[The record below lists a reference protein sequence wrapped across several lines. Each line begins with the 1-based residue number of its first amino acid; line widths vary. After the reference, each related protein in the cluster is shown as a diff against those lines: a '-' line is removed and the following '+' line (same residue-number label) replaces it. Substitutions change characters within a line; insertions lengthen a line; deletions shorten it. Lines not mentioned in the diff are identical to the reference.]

1 MRNIA
6 KWTAPAAI
14 ASFLASVQFAW
25 SDQGLT
31 GDVRTTFV
39 EAATRSCLKTQLDA
53 PANKGVPVS
62 ALYNYCKCNAT
73 GMADKISNDEVKT
86 LEAARSEEKSRTAM
100 QARMDASAKLCLEVI
115 RKSLSK

>member
-6 KWTAPAAI
+6 NWTAPAAI
-14 ASFLASVQFAW
+14 AIFSASVQFAW

-31 GDVRTTFV
+31 GEVRTTFV
-39 EAATRSCLKTQLDA
+39 EALMRSCLKTQLDA

-62 ALYNYCKCNAT
+62 AIHEYCKCNA
-73 GMADKISNDEVKT
+73 GNLADKISNDEVRT
-86 LEAARSEEKSRTAM
+86 LEATGSEEKYRTAM
-100 QARMDASAKLCLEVI
+100 QARMEASAKVCLEEI

>member
-1 MRNIA
+1 VRTIA
-6 KWTAPAAI
+6 RWTASVAI
-14 ASFLASVQFAW
+14 AIFLASTQFAW

-62 ALYNYCKCNAT
+62 ALYDYCKCNAT
-73 GMADKISNDEVKT
+73 SMADRISNDEVKT
-86 LEAARSEEKSRTAM
+86 LEATRSEEKSRTAM
-100 QARMDASAKLCLEVI
+100 QARMEASAKLCLEVI
-115 RKSLSK
+115 RKSLLK